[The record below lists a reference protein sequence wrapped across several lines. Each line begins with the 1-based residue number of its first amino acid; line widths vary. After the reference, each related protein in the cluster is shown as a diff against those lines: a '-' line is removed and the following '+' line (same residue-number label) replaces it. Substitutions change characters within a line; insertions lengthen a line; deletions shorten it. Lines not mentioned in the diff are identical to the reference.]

1 MKRPD
6 RDLSLAFSL
15 LLGIGHDDYK
25 REFLSR
31 NTSPTEKDA
40 RQALARILR
49 KGDVPDILLEILADQ
64 IDPDGRKFRFR
75 CIEFKNLSQGH
86 PQHSASF
93 NIARRVYELRQNKE
107 KNAID
112 KVAKEVGMT
121 SRHVARIYSKH
132 REEVVEYA
140 LTPVPKL
147 VS

>member
-6 RDLSLAFSL
+6 WDLSLALGL
-15 LLGIGHDDYK
+15 LIGISRDDHK
-25 REFLSR
+25 REFLSP
-31 NTSPTEKDA
+31 NSPTEKDA

-49 KGDVPDILLEILADQ
+49 NGDVPAILLEILADQ

-75 CIEFKNLSQGH
+75 RIEFKNLSQGH
-86 PQHSASF
+86 PQYSASF
-93 NIARRVYELRQNKE
+93 DIARRVYELRQNKE